1 MGKIIQLNEFLFNI
15 DDIYM
20 FLCIYLNC
28 LDYFAAPMIF
38 PLSLNDKLFPEL
50 GLKGM
55 ILIGEINFT
64 GFPQQ
69 LILFF
74 TFYVLCG
81 NLLRLC

>member
-15 DDIYM
+15 DGIYI

-38 PLSLNDKLFPEL
+38 PFSLNDKLLREL

-55 ILIGEINFT
+55 ILIGEINLT

-69 LILFF
+69 LILLL
-74 TFYVLCG
+74 TFYMFCG